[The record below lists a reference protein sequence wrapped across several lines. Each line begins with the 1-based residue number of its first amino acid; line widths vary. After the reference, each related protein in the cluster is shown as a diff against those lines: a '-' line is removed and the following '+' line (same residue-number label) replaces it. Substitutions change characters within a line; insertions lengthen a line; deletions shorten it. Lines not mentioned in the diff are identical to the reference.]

1 VIAVMATR
9 SAILGVL
16 VAVSVLVS
24 SCSPEPDATVP
35 ESVPAPVARP
45 GASAPATAVTELLAA
60 LSAGDFERAAQLT
73 VDDQMLSI
81 AVTGNVPTD
90 ALQGVLATGGSD
102 IGRNYWESFA
112 ANLEGFLGV
121 RPDQVTT
128 GSVSEIE
135 VDGVSFAIVALTVPG
150 DSIPRRLVV
159 QQTDGWKVDVVA
171 SFGPALAQ
179 RLGRAA
185 EAFRVDPSAADIL
198 ASLSRQRSSL
208 QVSLDAPGLD
218 PETAQVIRSAM
229 VSLGG

>member
-1 VIAVMATR
+1 M
-9 SAILGVL
+9 
-16 VAVSVLVS
+16 
-24 SCSPEPDATVP
+24 
-35 ESVPAPVARP
+35 
-45 GASAPATAVTELLAA
+45 TELLAA
-60 LSAGDFERAAQLT
+60 LSSADFERASQLT

-112 ANLEGFLGV
+112 NNLEGFLGV
-121 RPDQVTT
+121 GPDQVST
-128 GSVSEIE
+128 GGITEIE
-135 VDGVSFAIVALTVPG
+135 VAGVSFASVQLIVPG

-159 QQTDGWKVDVVA
+159 QQTNGWKVDVVA

-185 EAFRVDPSAADIL
+185 EAFRVDPSAAGIL
-198 ASLSRQRSSL
+198 ESLARQRPSL
-208 QVSLDAPGLD
+208 QVSLEAPGLD
-218 PETAQVIRSAM
+218 PETAQVIRSAL